1 MKAEKIVRQKI
12 RTPDFTPGIKRTE
25 TGMHLCV
32 EAPGTFC
39 RLAIYETG
47 KKQGVRIPFSPEER
61 VGDLW
66 MMELAGDDFS
76 GLEYTIETEQGE
88 LPDPAIPLPRPS
100 RSVEAMRSAIPE
112 AQAQLAA
119 ARTRLDTIS
128 GQLQATRDPSELTAQ
143 LAEKRRK
150 LESLQSEYEAIQ
162 LAMDALSAD
171 WESAQDFLHVVI
183 HHETLDAAQVTLTR
197 CRTLCRL
204 RQGDD
209 LLPEL
214 AQLRQQLQQLDELE
228 RLSLRNIL

>member
-39 RLAIYETG
+39 HLAIYETG

-88 LPDPAIPLPRPS
+88 LPDPCGRIYTGHERWGDLKAALRPV
-100 RSVEAMRSAIPE
+100 R
-112 AQAQLAA
+112 
-119 ARTRLDTIS
+119 
-128 GQLQATRDPSELTAQ
+128 
-143 LAEKRRK
+143 
-150 LESLQSEYEAIQ
+150 
-162 LAMDALSAD
+162 
-171 WESAQDFLHVVI
+171 
-183 HHETLDAAQVTLTR
+183 
-197 CRTLCRL
+197 
-204 RQGDD
+204 
-209 LLPEL
+209 
-214 AQLRQQLQQLDELE
+214 
-228 RLSLRNIL
+228 

>member
-47 KKQGVRIPFSPEER
+47 KKQGVRISFSPEER

-88 LPDPAIPLPRPS
+88 LPDPCGRIYTGHERWGDLKAALRP
-100 RSVEAMRSAIPE
+100 V
-112 AQAQLAA
+112 
-119 ARTRLDTIS
+119 
-128 GQLQATRDPSELTAQ
+128 
-143 LAEKRRK
+143 
-150 LESLQSEYEAIQ
+150 
-162 LAMDALSAD
+162 
-171 WESAQDFLHVVI
+171 
-183 HHETLDAAQVTLTR
+183 R
-197 CRTLCRL
+197 CRF
-204 RQGDD
+204 
-209 LLPEL
+209 PE
-214 AQLRQQLQQLDELE
+214 
-228 RLSLRNIL
+228 